1 MDDRAKTP
9 ASALHTSGDLAADR
23 RYAWA
28 MAALK
33 DGAVAEAVDLFGQ
46 AAELAPRWA
55 PVWLG
60 LGDARA
66 AAGDGSGAVEALETC
81 LALDPPDRLGAGPR
95 LARLGRRVPAQA
107 MSEAYV
113 AGLFDEY
120 APRFERHLT
129 QSLAYRGPA
138 LIMTALDAAAPAWAG
153 LRVLDLG
160 CGTGLMGEAI
170 RPRAAWL
177 AGCDL
182 SAAMVEV
189 AMGRGVY
196 DRVETGELVEVLRR
210 EPEGSLDLVTA
221 ADVLVYVGDLEAVF
235 AAVSVALRRGGVFAF
250 TSQTFAEGQEPEGG
264 SAIGE
269 DLRFRHGERHVRSGA
284 SSHGLEVMR
293 LVRDWERRERGEPL
307 PGLVVVC
314 RKA

>member
-1 MDDRAKTP
+1 MDDRAQTP

-33 DGAVAEAVDLFGQ
+33 DGAVAEAIDLFKQ

-55 PVWLG
+55 PAWLG
-60 LGDARA
+60 LGDARS
-66 AAGDGSGAVEALETC
+66 AAGDGSGAVEALGTC
-81 LALDPPDRLGAGPR
+81 LALDPSDRLGAGPR
-95 LARLGRRVPAQA
+95 LARLGRCVPAQA

-129 QSLAYRGPA
+129 QNLGYRGPA
-138 LIMTALDAAAPAWAG
+138 LITAALDAVAPTLSG

-160 CGTGLMGEAI
+160 CGTGLMGKAI
-170 RPRAAWL
+170 RQRAAWL

-182 SAAMVEV
+182 SPAMVE
-189 AMGRGVY
+189 AAKARGVY
-196 DRVETGELVEVLRR
+196 DRVETGGLVEVLRR
-210 EPEGSLDLVTA
+210 EPAGSLDLVTA
-221 ADVLVYVGDLEAVF
+221 ADVLVYVGDLPAVF
-235 AAVSVALRRGGVFAF
+235 AAGSAALRPGGLFAF
-250 TSQTFAEGQEPEGG
+250 TSQTFAEGQEPEAG
-264 SAIGE
+264 SAIGD
-269 DLRFRHGERHVRSGA
+269 DLRFRHGERRVRSVVTG
-284 SSHGLEVMR
+284 HGFEVIR

-314 RKA
+314 RRA

>member
-1 MDDRAKTP
+1 MDDRTQIP
-9 ASALHTSGDLAADR
+9 PSGLQTSGDLAADR

-33 DGAVAEAVDLFGQ
+33 DGAATEAIDLFGQ

-60 LGDARA
+60 LGDARM
-66 AAGDGSGAVEALETC
+66 AAGDSSGAAEAFRTC
-81 LALDPPDRLGAGPR
+81 LAIDPADRLGAGPR
-95 LARLGRRVPAQA
+95 LSRLGEVAPALA
-107 MSEAYV
+107 ISAAYV
-113 AGLFDEY
+113 AGLFDAY

-129 QSLAYRGPA
+129 QSLGYRGPA
-138 LIMTALDAAAPAWAG
+138 LIVTALDAAAPCVAG

-182 SAAMVEV
+182 SPAMVE
-189 AMGRGVY
+189 AARARGVY
-196 DRVETGELVEVLRR
+196 DRVEVGGLLDVLRR

-235 AAVSVALRRGGVFAF
+235 ETLSRVLRPGGHFAF
-250 TSQTFAEGQEPEGG
+250 TSQTFPEGEEPEAG
-264 SAIGE
+264 STVGE
-269 DLRFRHGERHVRSGA
+269 DLRFRHGERHVRAVA
-284 SSHGLEVMR
+284 SRHGFEITR

-307 PGLVVVC
+307 PGLVAVC
-314 RKA
+314 RRA